1 MEYSLLIAFLVL
13 SIGFSFLCSILEAI
27 ILSVTPSYVAL
38 HEKKGTAFGERL
50 AKLKK
55 DIDRPLAA
63 ILSLNT
69 ISHTVGAAGVGA
81 QAQIIWGQEALTL
94 VSILLTLA
102 ILFLSEI
109 IPKTLGANYWK
120 TFAPFAVRALI
131 ILIFAL
137 YPLVIVCEWITK
149 LLKKGEDSVLSR
161 EELTAMAE
169 LSEQSGGIAESE
181 SKIIGNLLGFEEIKV
196 KDIMTPR
203 IVVYAA
209 EESDS
214 IDSYYSEHDEIRFSR
229 IPLYNEDI
237 DNITGYFLKDHLLE
251 ALIKNRGE
259 NNLSTLKREIIGVP
273 EMLPLP
279 KLFERF
285 LFEREQIALVVDEFG
300 GMQGIVT
307 LEDCVETL
315 LGLEIMDELDNIDD
329 MQEWA
334 RRQWEKRA
342 RRIGLDIEE
351 L

>member
-27 ILSVTPSYVAL
+27 ILSVTPSYVAV
-38 HEKKGTAFGERL
+38 HEKQGTVFGERL
-50 AKLKK
+50 SKLKK

-69 ISHTVGAAGVGA
+69 IAHTIGAAGVGA
-81 QAQIIWGQEALTL
+81 QAQIIWGQESLTI

-120 TFAPFAVRALI
+120 TLAPFAVQGLI
-131 ILIFAL
+131 VLIFIL
-137 YPLVIVCEWITK
+137 YPLVIVCEWITG
-149 LLKKGEDSVLSR
+149 LLKKGNDSVLSR
-161 EELTAMAE
+161 EEITAMAE
-169 LSEQSGGIAESE
+169 LGEQSGAIAKNE
-181 SKIIGNLLGFEEIKV
+181 SKIIGNLLGFDEIKV

-229 IPLYNEDI
+229 IPLYDEEI
-237 DNITGYFLKDHLLE
+237 DSITGYFLKDHLLE
-251 ALIKNRGE
+251 ALIKKRGE
-259 NNLSTLKREIIGVP
+259 EQLSTLKREIIGVP

-285 LFEREQIALVVDEFG
+285 LYEREQIALVVDEFG

-334 RRQWEKRA
+334 RKQWEKRA